1 MSGKSILRKRIRRR
15 VQYSTATLLWVT
27 LVVASFFGGRQWER
41 THTEPETGRF
51 LFGKGGNSDLGLVSR
66 TIVDE
71 RGSR

>member
-1 MSGKSILRKRIRRR
+1 MTGKSVCKKRTGRRIRFS
-15 VQYSTATLLWVT
+15 VATLLWLT

-51 LFGKGGNSDLGLVSR
+51 LFGTGVNSDLGLVSG

-71 RGSR
+71 R